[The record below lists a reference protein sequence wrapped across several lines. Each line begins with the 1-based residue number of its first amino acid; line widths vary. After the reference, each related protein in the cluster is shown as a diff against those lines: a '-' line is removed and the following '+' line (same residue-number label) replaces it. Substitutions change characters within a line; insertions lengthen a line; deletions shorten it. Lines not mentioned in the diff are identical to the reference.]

1 MIFSASAIWASMRG
15 KVPLGITSVDGAK
28 GMGGS
33 GAESSGVEVD
43 DDCGDAGS
51 SPARFSSS
59 VMRALSG
66 RSGCCWIRF
75 NILVVKAATPAGN
88 YFSGTRVIQHFRLKF
103 SSWRAPRSG
112 AREGQDSEV
121 RNEVRRQNKNL
132 FWFPFSDFRLLTPG

>member
-1 MIFSASAIWASMRG
+1 MIFSASASWASMRG
-15 KVPLGITSVDGAK
+15 KVPLGITSVQGAK
-28 GMGGS
+28 GMGAFFMEGAAGS
-33 GAESSGVEVD
+33 GAESSGVD
-43 DDCGDAGS
+43 DICDGAGS

-75 NILVVKAATPAGN
+75 NVLVVKAATPAGN
-88 YFSGTRVIQHFRLKF
+88 YFSGARVIQHFRLKF

-132 FWFPFSDFRLLTPG
+132 F

>member
-1 MIFSASAIWASMRG
+1 MRG

-75 NILVVKAATPAGN
+75 NILVVKSRDARGKLFFRRESYPTLPPQILILAGAAERCEGRAG
-88 YFSGTRVIQHFRLKF
+88 FGSQK
-103 SSWRAPRSG
+103 RS
-112 AREGQDSEV
+112 QTSEQESFLISV
-121 RNEVRRQNKNL
+121 
-132 FWFPFSDFRLLTPG
+132 F